1 MARNSVVEMV
11 IEASNVEGASG
22 GTTRVVGGVVEVAS
36 GIGGVGVGGTNSMG
50 SSSCYACS
58 ACGGTKDAGLGG
70 APRGA
75 EYPAN

>member
-36 GIGGVGVGGTNSMG
+36 GIGGVGAGGIDSMG
-50 SSSCYACS
+50 SLSCCACAYYSKS
-58 ACGGTKDAGLGG
+58 AIS
-70 APRGA
+70 
-75 EYPAN
+75 